1 MFKKIPENLIEHN
14 IFKPTFREEKSV
26 SILIKLK
33 ENIQA
38 KNEEIQQLHF
48 YLYFLIALI
57 LMLFF
62 ILVGFYLMYFL
73 NRKKVKKNKDFFE
86 MTDLNENWHERDI
99 TT

>member
-38 KNEEIQQLHF
+38 KNEENNNYI
-48 YLYFLIALI
+48 
-57 LMLFF
+57 F
-62 ILVGFYLMYFL
+62 IYIF
-73 NRKKVKKNKDFFE
+73 
-86 MTDLNENWHERDI
+86 
-99 TT
+99 

>member
-1 MFKKIPENLIEHN
+1 
-14 IFKPTFREEKSV
+14 
-26 SILIKLK
+26 
-33 ENIQA
+33 
-38 KNEEIQQLHF
+38 
-48 YLYFLIALI
+48 
-57 LMLFF
+57 MLFF